1 MNVGLRCCLRGDIG
15 ALIVAQ
21 LIMLVPNV
29 DLFIDDAMVKL
40 MIARDECYR
49 FLSQLL
55 TVRYSVFDTVVNVSS
70 KNADIVYGVAI
81 KQEQL

>member
-1 MNVGLRCCLRGDIG
+1 MNVGLRCRLRGDIG

-29 DLFIDDAMVKL
+29 DLFIDDAMVEL

-49 FLSQLL
+49 FLGQLL
-55 TVRYSVFDTVVNVSS
+55 TVRYSVFDTVVNV
-70 KNADIVYGVAI
+70 AR
-81 KQEQL
+81 